1 MNWYLAVL
9 KKYAIFNGRA
19 RRKEY
24 WMFVLFYTI
33 FGIVAVILDNVFGT
47 ASKDTGYGIIYGLYS
62 LAMILPA
69 LAVAVRRLHDTGKSG
84 WWLFISLIPLI
95 GSIWLLVLLVTDG
108 QPSENKYGPNPKGI
122 V

>member
-9 KKYAIFNGRA
+9 KKYAVFDGRA

-24 WMFVLFYTI
+24 WMFVLFYAI
-33 FGIVAVILDNVFGT
+33 FGIVAVVLDNVFGT
-47 ASKDTGYGIIYGLYS
+47 AGKDIGYGIIYGLYS

-69 LAVAVRRLHDTGKSG
+69 LGVAIRRLHDTGRSG
-84 WWLFISLIPLI
+84 WWLFISLIPII
-95 GSIWLLVLLVTDG
+95 GSIWLLVLLATDG
-108 QPSENKYGPNPKGI
+108 QPGENKYGPNPKVI